1 MMGGRKMNLSK
12 NMKSLFIKEL
22 KFVLKNMK
30 STVIP
35 VEKLYFFSAIYAV
48 VNRIFNI
55 EFHSEL
61 VFIHNVIQ
69 ATHQQIST
77 NLAVASKGHESALG
91 MPDGLFDGIEGAV
104 EEMITKISN
113 NQDICPVLQ
122 RISDL
127 AYSTTG
133 NGRYLHL
140 KGMLTI

>member
-1 MMGGRKMNLSK
+1 MNLSK
-12 NMKSLFIKEL
+12 NMQSLFIKEL

-30 STVIP
+30 ATVIP
-35 VEKLYFFSAIYAV
+35 VEKLYFFSAIHAV
-48 VNRIFNI
+48 ANRIFNI

-69 ATHQQIST
+69 TTHQLIST
-77 NLAVASKGHESALG
+77 NLTTALQHGSAVG
-91 MPDGLFDGIEGAV
+91 MPDGLFDGLESAV
-104 EEMITKISN
+104 EEMIAKTSN
-113 NQDICPVLQ
+113 NQDIYLVLQ

>member
-1 MMGGRKMNLSK
+1 MEGSKMNLSK
-12 NMKSLFIKEL
+12 NMQNLFIKEL

-30 STVIP
+30 ATVMLA
-35 VEKLYFFSAIYAV
+35 EKLYFFSAIYAV
-48 VNRIFNI
+48 ANRIFNI

-69 ATHQQIST
+69 STHQLISN
-77 NLAVASKGHESALG
+77 NLAIASQGHESSVG
-91 MPDGLFDGIEGAV
+91 IPDGLFDGLENAV
-104 EEMITKISN
+104 EELIANISN
-113 NQDICPVLQ
+113 NQDIYLVLQ
-122 RISDL
+122 KISDL

>member
-1 MMGGRKMNLSK
+1 MNLSK
-12 NMKSLFIKEL
+12 NMQSLFIKEL
-22 KFVLKNMK
+22 NFVLQNMRA
-30 STVIP
+30 TDNP
-35 VEKLYFFSAIYAV
+35 MEKLYFFSAIHAV
-48 VNRIFNI
+48 ANRIFNI

-69 ATHQQIST
+69 ATHQLISA
-77 NLAVASKGHESALG
+77 NLAAALQRQGSAIG
-91 MPDGLFDGIEGAV
+91 IPDGLFDGLEGAV
-104 EEMITKISN
+104 EEMIAIISN
-113 NQDICPVLQ
+113 NQDIYLVLQ

>member
-1 MMGGRKMNLSK
+1 MK
-12 NMKSLFIKEL
+12 NLFIEEL

-30 STVIP
+30 STVIS

-77 NLAVASKGHESALG
+77 NLAVTSQGHESAIG

-113 NQDICPVLQ
+113 NQDISPVLQ
-122 RISDL
+122 RISNL

-133 NGRYLHL
+133 NGRYLFL
-140 KGMLTI
+140 KGMLKP

>member
-1 MMGGRKMNLSK
+1 MNLSK
-12 NMKSLFIKEL
+12 NMKSLFVEEL
-22 KFVLKNMK
+22 RFVLKNMK

-48 VNRIFNI
+48 ANRIFNI
-55 EFHSEL
+55 EFHAEL

-69 ATHQQIST
+69 TTCQQIST
-77 NLAVASKGHESALG
+77 NLAVASQGHESAIEI
-91 MPDGLFDGIEGAV
+91 PDGLFNGIECAI

-113 NQDICPVLQ
+113 NQDICPTLQ
-122 RISDL
+122 KISNL

>member
-1 MMGGRKMNLSK
+1 MNLSK
-12 NMKSLFIKEL
+12 NMKNLFIEEL

-30 STVIP
+30 STVIS

-77 NLAVASKGHESALG
+77 NLAVTSQGHESAIG

-113 NQDICPVLQ
+113 NQDISPVLQ
-122 RISDL
+122 RISNL

-133 NGRYLHL
+133 NGRYLFL
-140 KGMLTI
+140 KGMLKP

>member
-1 MMGGRKMNLSK
+1 MEDRKVNLSK
-12 NMKSLFIKEL
+12 NMQSLFIKEL

-30 STVIP
+30 STVMP
-35 VEKLYFFSAIYAV
+35 AEKLYFFSAIFAV
-48 VNRIFNI
+48 ANRIFNI

-69 ATHQQIST
+69 ATHQLISN
-77 NLAVASKGHESALG
+77 NLAIASQGHESVVG
-91 MPDGLFDGIEGAV
+91 IPDGLFDELESAV
-104 EEMITKISN
+104 EEMIAKISN
-113 NQDICPVLQ
+113 NQDVYLVLQ

>member
-1 MMGGRKMNLSK
+1 MDLSK

-30 STVIP
+30 STDIL

-48 VNRIFNI
+48 ANRIFNI

-61 VFIHNVIQ
+61 VFIHNAIQ
-69 ATHQQIST
+69 AAHQQIST
-77 NLAVASKGHESALG
+77 NLSAAQEQKLAIG
-91 MPDGLFDGIEGAV
+91 IPDGLFDELEIAV
-104 EEMITKISN
+104 EEMIAKISN
-113 NQDICPVLQ
+113 NQDIYLVLQ

-140 KGMLTI
+140 KGMLAI